1 MFTFISIKLFTIKRY
16 YLLVAMLPLVIVAC
30 NNKASIPFPADETG
44 FSQPVS
50 KPFKFSEPHPLQWID
65 ISPDSIKPPTTIPLD
80 INKLPSKPF
89 TVNDFKPLKNPIQQ
103 KKLDWDNIPDS
114 AINLDTISEKP
125 FRIQKSILPKPIVTK
140 AGIPTLMPNT
150 TSGILQFSENE
161 GLPGSIITASLI
173 DKNGMVWLATNRG
186 LCRYTGDNLFVYS
199 FLNKTPQGSDYSISR
214 IAEDHSGK
222 IWLSTS
228 GDGIYILDIDNGILF
243 HNNIYPYG
251 ADIICDHL
259 GMIWLTSYANGLYII
274 NPQKETIKNILP
286 NDKRNEKN
294 LVLSLIEDQY
304 HNIWM
309 GSPGHISILDSSR
322 QKIKKIIRKQGL
334 NINYPI
340 NFFEDSKGDMWTSS
354 FAREINFVSLKNK
367 TITTINAN
375 NGFTGMGLA
384 FTEDSNGSIWAIQKD
399 TIFIFNQQKNAV
411 KNLIINVKIID
422 PQTGDRGTF
431 FSDKHGNMWVGS
443 VDKGVLLIDSKGPL
457 PENVDSKNGLI
468 DNNVWGLVE
477 DKNDNIWIS
486 THRGLNIYDPHKNR
500 LLLLST
506 KQGLGDD
513 DVRRINE
520 FDKDNIFVSTV
531 SGFSIINTLKK
542 TLANYGKEQHLSK
555 YNLMKSVKD
564 DKNQLWLGSLN
575 GIAIYDISKNYLKV
589 INKSTGLLSNTIWDM
604 QVDLH
609 GNFWVGTDSGI
620 VIINPANNT
629 LQYLRESEGLCNN
642 IIQKMVVRKNGEI
655 WVATQ
660 KGISIVDPEKYTIIN
675 LSAKEGL
682 VPETIYDLVEQNNK
696 LYAGSS
702 DGLIIITKPDSNKI
716 EKNKWNIVNYGKREG
731 FPYNDYNQNTGMA
744 AKNGQTWW
752 GITPVLTIV
761 TQQPAADTIAPNVYL
776 TRITIMDQNP
786 SFVSYKT
793 LNNQLKNNDTLWD
806 VSKKKYYVKNS
817 LPKDSGYLQSN
828 NIEWDSITSLF
839 KLPVGLSLPHN
850 QNAINFSFTN
860 NEIKG
865 REKIV
870 YCYILE
876 GADKKWSDIYV
887 RPSSKNYYNL
897 SPGKYTFKVVTK
909 GFNGLW
915 SKPAELN
922 FTIRSPWWQTW
933 WAFLLYAML
942 AAFIISTYARYRS
955 RQLQLKNIDLE
966 NKIKQ
971 RTTELTRSLDDLKS
985 TQAQL
990 VQAEKMASLGE
1001 LTAGIAHEIQ
1011 NPLNFVNNFSE
1022 LNKELLVEMRDEMDK
1037 GNMEDAKA
1045 IANDVIDNEEKINHH
1060 GKRADAIVKGMLEHS
1075 RSNSGQKEPTDI
1087 NALADEYL
1095 RLSYHG
1101 LRAKDKSFN
1110 ATMKT
1115 DFDDQI
1121 GNINIVSQD
1130 IGRVL
1135 LNLINN
1141 AFYAVNEKKKNSALT
1156 PEGEKDTAVENYQ
1169 PTVTLTTQRLNSTSG
1184 DGDKVFISVKDNG
1197 NGIPQKIVDKIFQP
1211 FFTTKPTGQGTG
1223 LGLSLSYDII
1233 KAHGGTI
1240 NVDTGEGKFTEFV
1253 IQLPLV

>member
-1 MFTFISIKLFTIKRY
+1 
-16 YLLVAMLPLVIVAC
+16 
-30 NNKASIPFPADETG
+30 
-44 FSQPVS
+44 
-50 KPFKFSEPHPLQWID
+50 
-65 ISPDSIKPPTTIPLD
+65 
-80 INKLPSKPF
+80 
-89 TVNDFKPLKNPIQQ
+89 
-103 KKLDWDNIPDS
+103 
-114 AINLDTISEKP
+114 
-125 FRIQKSILPKPIVTK
+125 
-140 AGIPTLMPNT
+140 MPNT
-150 TSGILQFSENE
+150 TSGILQFSEDE
-161 GLPGSIITASLI
+161 GLPGSIITASLT
-173 DKNGMVWLATNRG
+173 DKNGMVWLATNKG

-199 FLNKTPQGSDYSISR
+199 FLNKTPQGSDYTISH
-214 IAEDHSGK
+214 ISEDHSGR

-243 HNNIYPYG
+243 HNNAYPYG
-251 ADIICDHL
+251 ANIICDHS
-259 GMIWLTSYANGLYII
+259 GMIWLTYYANGLYII

-286 NDKRNEKN
+286 YDKRNEEN

-304 HNIWM
+304 HNIWT
-309 GSPGHISILDSSR
+309 GSPGYISILDSSR
-322 QKIKKIIRKQGL
+322 QKIKKITRKQGL
-334 NINYPI
+334 DINYPI
-340 NFFEDSKGDMWTSS
+340 SFFEDSNGDMWTSS
-354 FAREINFVSLKNK
+354 SAREINFISLKNK
-367 TITTINAN
+367 TINTINAN
-375 NGFTGMGLA
+375 NGFTGRVMA
-384 FTEDSNGSIWAIQKD
+384 FTEDGKGAIWAVQKD
-399 TIFIFNQQKNAV
+399 TILIFNQNRNAV
-411 KNLIINVKIID
+411 KNLITNVKMID
-422 PQTGDRGTF
+422 LQTGDRGTF
-431 FSDKHGNMWVGS
+431 FSDKHGNIWVGS
-443 VDKGVLLIDSKGPL
+443 VDKGVVIIDSKGPL
-457 PENVDSKNGLI
+457 PENIDSKNGLI
-468 DNNVWGLVE
+468 DNNVWGLME

-486 THRGLNIYDPHKNR
+486 THRGLNIYEPYNNR
-500 LLLLST
+500 VRTLGA
-506 KQGLGDD
+506 KQGLPDD
-513 DVRRINE
+513 RISRINE

-531 SGFSIINTLKK
+531 AGFSIINTLKK
-542 TLANYGKEQHLSK
+542 TLTNYGKEQGLSN
-555 YNLMKSVKD
+555 YNLFKSVMD
-564 DKNQLWLGSLN
+564 DKNQLWLSSLN
-575 GIAIYDISKNYLKV
+575 GIAIYDISKNNLKV
-589 INKSTGLLSNTIWDM
+589 VNKSTGLLSNTIWDM

-609 GNFWVGTDSGI
+609 GNIWAGTDSGI
-620 VIINPANNT
+620 VIINTVNNT
-629 LQYLRESEGLCNN
+629 LHYLSESEGLCNN
-642 IIQKMVVRKNGEI
+642 IVQKMVVRSNGEI

-660 KGISIVDPEKYTIIN
+660 KGISIVDPGKSIITN
-675 LSAKEGL
+675 LSGKEGL
-682 VPETIYDLVEQNNK
+682 MPETIYDLVEQNNK

-702 DGLIIITKPDSNKI
+702 DGLIIITKPGTNTI
-716 EKNKWNIVNYGKREG
+716 EKNTAKWNIINYGKREG

-744 AKNGQTWW
+744 TKNGQTWW

-761 TQQPAADTIAPNVYL
+761 TQQPVADTIASNVYL
-776 TRITIMDQNP
+776 TRITIMDQSP
-786 SFVSYKT
+786 SFASYT
-793 LNNQLKNNDTLWD
+793 TINNQLENNDTLWD
-806 VSKKKYYVKNS
+806 ALKKKYYVKNN

-876 GADKKWSDIYV
+876 GADKKWSDISG
-887 RPSSKNYYNL
+887 RPFSKNYYNL
-897 SPGKYTFKVVTK
+897 SPGKYTFKVATK

-915 SKPAELN
+915 SKPDEIN

-971 RTTELTRSLDDLKS
+971 RTAELTTSIEDLKS
-985 TQAQL
+985 TQTQL
-990 VQAEKMASLGE
+990 IQSEKMASLGE

-1022 LNKELLVEMRDEMDK
+1022 VNKELLLEMKDEMDK
-1037 GNMEDAKA
+1037 GNLEDAKA

-1075 RSNSGQKEPTDI
+1075 RSNSGQKEPADI

-1141 AFYAVNEKKKNSALT
+1141 AFYAVNEKKKSSAQT
-1156 PEGEKDTAVENYQ
+1156 PEGEKNTAFENYQ
-1169 PTVTLTTQRLNSTSG
+1169 PTVTLTTKRLNSTSG
-1184 DGDKVFISVKDNG
+1184 DVDKVFISVKDNG
-1197 NGIPQKIVDKIFQP
+1197 NGIPQKLVDKIFQP

-1240 NVDTGEGKFTEFV
+1240 NVDINEGKFTEFV